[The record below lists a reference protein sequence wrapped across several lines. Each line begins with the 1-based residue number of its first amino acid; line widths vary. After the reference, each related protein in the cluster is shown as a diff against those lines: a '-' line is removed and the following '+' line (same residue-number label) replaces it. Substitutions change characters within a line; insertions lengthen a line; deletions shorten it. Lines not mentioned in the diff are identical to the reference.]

1 MRPRRAGA
9 GDPPLVLIAT
19 PVKDAAE
26 YLDAYFQLLGR
37 LTYPARRL
45 SLAFLESDSED
56 GTFAALEGRLS
67 RLRRRYR
74 RAGLWKRDFGYRIP
88 PGALRWDEGIQPERR
103 SVLARSRNH
112 LLARGLADEDWVLWL
127 DVDVIDAPADVL
139 EQLLATGKEIVQP
152 NCVLL
157 PGGPTFDR
165 NAWRDHGR
173 LHLDDLRDEGDLV
186 PLDTVGGT
194 MLLVRAELHRE
205 GLIFPTFPYG
215 VGHPLARPGR
225 GEVETEGL
233 GILAHDMGYSC
244 WGMPNLE
251 IRHRYV
257 Y

>member
-9 GDPPLVLIAT
+9 GEPPLVLIAT

-88 PGALRWDEGIQPERR
+88 PGVLRRDEEIQPERR

-194 MLLVRAELHRE
+194 MLLVRADLHRE
-205 GLIFPTFPYG
+205 GLVFPTFPYG